1 MTNQEKKR
9 ILRSFRNLGIAI
21 DQKWEEYER
30 LRSWAERSTPTL
42 TGLPSS
48 GAGPSDHVGLSV
60 EKLWEI
66 SAQINA
72 DIDRYADDREKI
84 NAAIEALEDERQ
96 RNVMRLY
103 YLNGLTWEQV
113 AEKMGYEQRWIF
125 ELHGRGLSKIEIG
138 H

>member
-42 TGLPSS
+42 TVLPSS

-72 DIDRYADDREKI
+72 DIDRYTDEREKI
-84 NAAIEALEDERQ
+84 HAAIEALEDERQ

-113 AEKMGYEQRWIF
+113 AEKVNYSYMQVCR
-125 ELHGRGLSKIEIG
+125 LHGYALDQIML
-138 H
+138 